1 VSAFSDLAEAAV
13 LTQKPSAPVPAAAP
27 TPIATTGVVAPR
39 TYVAGSTG
47 VVPPVPISKS
57 LPPFPRG
64 NAVVL
69 PRNHVGVLDIV
80 INTEGNVSEVTVRKS
95 VHPQFDKKLVETVR
109 TWKFQPA
116 TKDGQPVNFRS
127 VFEVKL
133 AQQ

>member
-1 VSAFSDLAEAAV
+1 
-13 LTQKPSAPVPAAAP
+13 
-27 TPIATTGVVAPR
+27 VAPR
-39 TYVAGSTG
+39 VYVAGSTG

-57 LPPFPRG
+57 LPPFPRN
-64 NAVVL
+64 NAVVI

-95 VHPQFDKKLVETVR
+95 VHPQYDKKLVETVR
-109 TWKFQPA
+109 TWKFRPA

-133 AQQ
+133 AQ